1 MASPLP
7 DSVPEPLLVALTLT
21 VLVWLV
27 SVSWVVAELLLVPLR
42 L

>member
-1 MASPLP
+1 LP
-7 DSVPEPLLVALTLT
+7 ELVSLAEPLLVALTLA

-27 SVSWVVAELLLVPLR
+27 SVSCVVAELLLVALR